1 MKTQKFEVARLRGMD
16 QRWRVSADS
25 AAQIKEMSWDSYDGW
40 KNAGAYDL
48 ITYGDYDWGFNHS
61 EITSI
66 HFLSRHNG
74 SQRSIIFEDGKG
86 ALLKLKTSNFDRLGS
101 SITAKPFNTLIDLE
115 GKFFSGTSSAT
126 ARKRFVPTT
135 SSIGSQSVA
144 FGGRLYLVNGVDEP
158 SVFDGR
164 YVSPAGFSTQ
174 PASPSATVVFREY
187 YNEAVD
193 ESTVNETRYMLG
205 TRIKGQGLGSLKP
218 KGAKTV
224 KKGAASPN
232 RWLDS
237 KVCGYQYRV
246 SFVNNRGQESPLSDP
261 SNICQFECANGFRRF
276 TALTLPIGGP
286 EVVARRIYR
295 TRDIFDDFGNAISS
309 EIGRNFHFLKEVQD
323 NETSIIED
331 GISDSNLG
339 AIRDPEDFGAF
350 PAQAK
355 YIASFKNTI
364 FVAGMPNNLIR
375 FSAPGTPEVFP
386 RDNVFDIGDADAG
399 EITGLYA
406 TTNALVVFK
415 EHGIFF
421 IKGSPQAGFVAQ
433 TLTRDIGCIAPNS
446 IKDVPQTGLVFLSSS
461 GVHVVRGMLEDTNA
475 PTMVVEL
482 STPIKDLVERIGFS
496 AAGSAVGCLNRN
508 NKEYWLSVPTIGKKN
523 NLLLVWH
530 YEIGAWSF
538 RENYPIQCAT
548 EVRGRKPYVFFGS
561 HDLENSPGIHVYT
574 DFYRKKNEL
583 GSESS
588 LGLSQDDGPVIK
600 SYTATLDYPLYET
613 SPISFSSVFSAVQ
626 VGYINCYAVA
636 YGNEDLKTNFKV
648 NRSSTVSLS
657 ENKGRKQQHVDG
669 SEQMPV
675 YGGEGLPSSSDVA
688 RFDSGDVWGFHRPI
702 VIRYDVS
709 HMHKALTTE
718 FAIQFLQDD
727 KNLFPNRMMI
737 VGWSA
742 DVKVGEQ
749 RNIRMMTDVL
759 TADKR

>member
-1 MKTQKFEVARLRGMD
+1 MKTQRFEVARLRGMD

-25 AAQIKEMSWDSYDGW
+25 AAKIKEMSWDSYDGW

-48 ITYGDYDWGFNHS
+48 ITYDDYDWGFFHS

-74 SQRSIIFEDGKG
+74 AQRSVIFEDAKG
-86 ALLKLKTSNFDRLGS
+86 GLRKIAPTNFDVLTS
-101 SITAKPFNTLIDLE
+101 EKPYVDLEDLE
-115 GKFFSGTSSAT
+115 GKVYNGGSGVAQ
-126 ARKRFVPTT
+126 RKRFVPTT

-158 SVFDGR
+158 SVYDGR
-164 YVSPAGFSTQ
+164 YVSRAGFSSQ
-174 PASPSATVVFREY
+174 PSAPSATVVFREY
-187 YNEAVD
+187 YNEAIDTSRVD
-193 ESTVNETRYMLG
+193 ETKYMLG
-205 TRIKGQGLGSLKP
+205 TRTKGQGLGSLKP
-218 KGAKTV
+218 KGAKTSL
-224 KKGAASPN
+224 KGAGIRQN
-232 RWLDS
+232 WLDS
-237 KVCGYQYRV
+237 KICGYQYRV

-261 SNICQFECANGFRRF
+261 SNICQFECCDGRRRF
-276 TALTLPIGGP
+276 TSMTLPIGGP

-295 TRDIFDDFGNAISS
+295 TRDIFDDYGNAISS

-323 NETSIIED
+323 NETTMIED
-331 GISDSNLG
+331 GISDENLG
-339 AIRDPEDFGAF
+339 GIRDPEDFGPF

-355 YIASFKNTI
+355 YIATFKNTI
-364 FVAGMPNNLIR
+364 FVAGMPNNLIQ
-375 FSAPGTPEVFP
+375 FSAPGMPEVFP
-386 RDNVFDIGDADAG
+386 RDNIFDIGDADAG

-415 EHGIFF
+415 EHGIYF
-421 IKGSPQAGFVAQ
+421 IKGSPRTGFVAQ

-446 IKDVPQTGLVFLSSS
+446 IKDVPQTGLVFLSSN
-461 GVHVVRGMLEDTNA
+461 GVYVVRGMLEDTNA
-475 PTMVVEL
+475 PTQVVEL

-508 NKEYWLSVPTIGKKN
+508 NKEYWLCVPTIGKKN

-548 EVRGRKPYVFFGS
+548 EVRGRKSYVFFGS
-561 HDLENSPGIHVYT
+561 HDTENSPGIHVYS

-588 LGLSQDDGPVIK
+588 LGLGQDDGAPII

-636 YGNEDLKTNFKV
+636 YGNEDLKTNFKI

-657 ENKGRKQQHVDG
+657 ENKGRKQQHVDQ

-675 YGGEGLPSSSDVA
+675 YAGTGLPASADVA
-688 RFDSGDVWGFHRPI
+688 KFDSGDVWGFHRPI

-709 HMHKALTTE
+709 HMHKTLATE

-727 KNLFPNRMMI
+727 KNTFPNRMMV

-759 TADKR
+759 TSEKR

>member
-1 MKTQKFEVARLRGMD
+1 MKTQRFEVSRLRGMD
-16 QRWRVSADS
+16 QRWKVTSDS

-48 ITYGDYDWGFNHS
+48 ITYSGYDWGFNHS
-61 EITSI
+61 VITSI

-74 SQRSIIFEDGKG
+74 AQRSLLFEDSKG
-86 ALLKLKTSNFDRLGS
+86 ALLKLKPSNFDRLDSTTG
-101 SITAKPFNTLIDLE
+101 IKPYDVLKDLDGLLINGNDVS
-115 GKFFSGTSSAT
+115 GFSRS
-126 ARKRFVPTT
+126 RFVPTT

-164 YVSPAGFSTQ
+164 YVSKAGFSSA
-174 PASPSATVVFREY
+174 PSAPSATVVFRDF

-193 ESTVNETRYMLG
+193 DPDVDETSYMLG
-205 TRIKGQGLGSLKP
+205 TRLKGQGLGSLKP
-218 KGAKTV
+218 KGAKSKTEPEV
-224 KKGAASPN
+224 F
-232 RWLDS
+232 LDM
-237 KVCGYQYRV
+237 KLCGYQYRV
-246 SFVNNRGQESPLSDP
+246 SFVNNRGQESPLSDA
-261 SNICQFECANGFRRF
+261 SNICQFECCNGLRRF
-276 TALTLPIGGP
+276 TAITLPIGGP
-286 EVVARRIYR
+286 ETVARRIYR
-295 TRDIFDDFGNAISS
+295 TRDIFDDYGNAITS
-309 EIGRNFHFLKEVQD
+309 EVGRNFHFLKEVQD
-323 NETSIIED
+323 NETTMIED

-339 AIRDPEDFGAF
+339 SIRDPEDFGAF

-355 YIASFKNTI
+355 YITSFKNTV
-364 FVAGMPNNLIR
+364 FVAGMPDNLVR
-375 FSAPGTPEVFP
+375 FSAPGMPEVFP

-421 IKGSPQAGFVAQ
+421 IKGNAQQGFVAQ
-433 TLTRDIGCIAPNS
+433 TLTKDVGCIAPNS
-446 IKDVPQTGLVFLSSS
+446 IKDVPQTGLVFLSST

-508 NKEYWLSVPTIGKKN
+508 NKEYWLCVPTIGKKN

-530 YEIGAWSF
+530 YEVGAWSF

-561 HDLENSPGIHVYT
+561 HDTENSPGIHVYSA
-574 DFYRKKNEL
+574 FYRKKNEF

-588 LGLSQDDGPVIK
+588 SIGPQGDVPGVTY
-600 SYTATLDYPLYET
+600 SSELDYPLYET
-613 SPISFSSVFSAVQ
+613 SPISLGSVFSSLQ
-626 VGYINCYAVA
+626 VAYINCYAVA

-648 NRSSTVSLS
+648 NRSSIESLS
-657 ENKGRKQQHVDG
+657 ENKGQKQQHVDV

-675 YGGEGLPSSSDVA
+675 YGGAGLRVGTRVA
-688 RFDSGDVWGFHRPI
+688 KFDSGDVWGFHRPI

-718 FAIQFLQDD
+718 FAIQFLQDED
-727 KNLFPNRMMI
+727 NIFPNRMMI

-749 RNIRMMTDVL
+749 RNIRMLTDVL
-759 TADKR
+759 GADKR